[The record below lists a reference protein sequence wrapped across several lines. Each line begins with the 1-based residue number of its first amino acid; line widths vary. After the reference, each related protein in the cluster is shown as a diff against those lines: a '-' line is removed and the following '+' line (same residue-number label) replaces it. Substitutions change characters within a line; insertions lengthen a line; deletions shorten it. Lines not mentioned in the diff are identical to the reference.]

1 MRRLFLLVGEAV
13 TAGASPRPT
22 AYPDKGADDMTTV
35 VERFLKYVSF
45 DTQSDEF
52 SETCPSTDKQKTL
65 GAALVEEMK
74 AMGIE
79 DARMDEHGYVYG
91 TVPGDPSLP
100 TIGLI
105 AHMDTSPDASGA
117 NVKARVVEYNGTDIL
132 LGEESG
138 LVLSEKQFPGLKKH
152 RGKHLIVT
160 DGTTLL
166 GADDKAGIAEIM
178 TAAEFLM
185 TARMNH
191 ATLKIGFTPD
201 EEIGRGADLFDVEG
215 FGADFAYTV
224 DGGPMGEL
232 EYENF
237 NAASA
242 KVEFAGLNIHPGSA
256 KDRMLNSQYIAMEY
270 ERLLPAAQKPEYTE
284 GYEGFIHLTDME
296 GTVEKSTLRYIIRDH
311 DSEKFQQKK
320 QRMMDA
326 AAYLNAKYGAG
337 TVNITIRDS
346 YFNMRQI
353 IEQSM
358 FVVDRAK
365 NAIEELGI
373 QPIVVPIRGGTDGA
387 RLSFVGLPCPNLG
400 TGGENYHGRYEYAC
414 AEDMELCVRAL
425 VNILTAGK

>member
-1 MRRLFLLVGEAV
+1 MK
-13 TAGASPRPT
+13 TAS
-22 AYPDKGADDMTTV
+22 
-35 VERFLKYVSF
+35 ERFLEYVKF
-45 DTQSDEF
+45 DTMSDEF
-52 SETCPSTDKQKTL
+52 SETCPSTDKQKAL